1 MREVRVNELREGV
14 RELESKVRKKVL
26 SLEVKLKVNKDGTKK
41 ERFS

>member
-1 MREVRVNELREGV
+1 M